1 MPNHFFTRSLYYF
14 ARVLAALYLFTWA
27 YASVAVVFKTEA
39 LNSIE
44 NGERF
49 EIFFPFSRTP
59 FLLGDYN
66 WYYIVFDFLAVL
78 LLYGLFFLLLG
89 NVFYTFMQPK
99 IFTRKGYLHLRNFY
113 LFNLLLPVVAVVVTA
128 IFSTME
134 MAVVVIVVLH
144 LVIGIFA
151 YFLAAIFKQGLN
163 LQTEQDLII

>member
-1 MPNHFFTRSLYYF
+1 MPNHFFAKSLYYF
-14 ARVLAALYLFTWA
+14 TRLLAALYLLTWA
-27 YASVAVVFKTEA
+27 HATTAMVFKTAA
-39 LNSIE
+39 LHLTE

-49 EIFFPFSRTP
+49 EIFLPFSQSA

-66 WYYIVFDFLAVL
+66 WYYIVFDFLAIL

-89 NVFYTFMQPK
+89 NVFYAFMQPK
-99 IFTRKGYLHLRNFY
+99 LFTAKGYAHLRNFY
-113 LFNLLLPVVAVVVTA
+113 LFNLLLPVAALIVTA

-134 MAVVVIVVLH
+134 MTVVVIVVLH